1 MKRDDWSGDCHR
13 ISDGRTLD
21 WRSRRVR
28 ERQVWK
34 EVGFWRVN
42 MGGGLGGGVKPR
54 MDGIN
59 GIGSLVLRGKHQTF
73 NI

>member
-13 ISDGRTLD
+13 ISDGRTFD

-42 MGGGLGGGVKPR
+42 MGAGLVEVL
-54 MDGIN
+54 N
-59 GIGSLVLRGKHQTF
+59 HGSMGLME
-73 NI
+73 